1 MHYYLPLFGRDY
13 SQLMISIILT
23 GRAETTAD
31 VLKSI
36 FAIYLYRKKISDLK
50 HLEKDPA
57 DFDAHLYQPEKN
69 EQGEFVHHR
78 EDHNHLLK
86 RVVSCLRDGRIPG
99 IDLRYLRD
107 ALHDPST
114 GLTYESLTGKNK
126 QSVPDCERLIG
137 PGVIAFLESKGHES
151 GARILKLLHNW
162 HKAVDG
168 RGLSESTR
176 ATFCMEMKEWILS
189 DWMPW
194 YKYIPEFRYIDI
206 NRYCTCAVL
215 FGEINKNTG
224 PVPL

>member
-86 RVVSCLRDGRIPG
+86 RVLSCLRDGRIPG
-99 IDLRYLRD
+99 IDLRYLKD

-114 GLTYESLTGKNK
+114 GLT
-126 QSVPDCERLIG
+126 
-137 PGVIAFLESKGHES
+137 
-151 GARILKLLHNW
+151 
-162 HKAVDG
+162 
-168 RGLSESTR
+168 
-176 ATFCMEMKEWILS
+176 
-189 DWMPW
+189 
-194 YKYIPEFRYIDI
+194 
-206 NRYCTCAVL
+206 
-215 FGEINKNTG
+215 
-224 PVPL
+224 